1 MDERLFRHGSF
12 SWFELMTGDVEG
24 AKDFYGKLFGW
35 TTESMDMDDGMTYT
49 VVKVNG
55 NQVGGI
61 MAIPPQAGQMP
72 SMWGIYVTVDDVDA
86 TAGKVREMGGNVLMG
101 PQDIT
106 GVGRFCVLQDP
117 AGAVI
122 SAITYK
128 GE

>member
-55 NQVGGI
+55 DQVGGI

>member
-1 MDERLFRHGSF
+1 MDEKLFRHGSF

-35 TTESMDMDDGMTYT
+35 TTEAMKMEDGMTYT

-55 NQVGGI
+55 DQVGGI
-61 MAIPPQAGQMP
+61 MATPPQAGQMP

-86 TAGKVREMGGNVLMG
+86 AARLVRELGGNVLMG
-101 PQDIT
+101 PRDIS

-128 GE
+128 TD